1 MWRIDH
7 GKKAFVSDADDLR
20 LHSEKAL
27 FTLITV
33 IKSLSKCYRLIDLMK
48 MADIITKNMFY
59 NYLTQSSTDRLNH
72 FSTDLTTKKSCGMDE
87 KEFKT
92 KKYCGMDE
100 SAFLTKKSMGKPENL
115 QYTKEINSSEAKNF
129 IKTDN

>member
-20 LHSEKAL
+20 LHCEKAL

-33 IKSLSKCYRLIDLMK
+33 IKSLSKCYRLVDLMK

-59 NYLTQSSTDRLNH
+59 NYLTQNSTDRLNH

-115 QYTKEINSSEAKNF
+115 QYTKEINSSEAKNPE
-129 IKTDN
+129 KTDN